1 LAEELM
7 VHRDIEL
14 ARLTGARV
22 HFLHLSTAGSV
33 ELVRQAKRDGLSVT
47 AEVTPHHLSLTA
59 ELLRGFDATFKVNPP
74 LRTMTDID
82 ALKIGVMDGTIDAI
96 ATDHAPHARRDKELP
111 LDQAPPGMIGLE
123 TALGVTCAALDLDLL
138 SIANLMSVNPARI
151 AGISDRQGNLPRVGG
166 SAHLCFVDTEA
177 TWMINP
183 ETMASKSTNTPFVGR
198 QLHGK
203 VIHTMFDGNLVV
215 RDGEAL
221 K

>member
-1 LAEELM
+1 
-7 VHRDIEL
+7 
-14 ARLTGARV
+14 
-22 HFLHLSTAGSV
+22 
-33 ELVRQAKRDGLSVT
+33 
-47 AEVTPHHLSLTA
+47 
-59 ELLRGFDATFKVNPP
+59 
-74 LRTMTDID
+74 
-82 ALKIGVMDGTIDAI
+82 
-96 ATDHAPHARRDKELP
+96 
-111 LDQAPPGMIGLE
+111 MIGLE

-198 QLHGK
+198 QLRGK
-203 VIHTMFDGNLVV
+203 VVHTMFDGNLVV